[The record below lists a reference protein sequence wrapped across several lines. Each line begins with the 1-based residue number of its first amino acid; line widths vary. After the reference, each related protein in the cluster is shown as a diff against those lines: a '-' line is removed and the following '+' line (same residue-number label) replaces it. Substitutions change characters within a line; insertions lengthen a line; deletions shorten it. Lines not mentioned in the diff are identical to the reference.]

1 MTEKDLFKL
10 LGDLPDEM
18 ILEADPA
25 NFKKKKSPVAWIKYA
40 SAAVAA
46 ALVIALSIT
55 FLPLGTGTPSVDLP
69 TTDRP
74 PLHTQGSQPNSSPS
88 GDERPD
94 TNITDTDHETDT
106 EDDNSTHG
114 EIKDNVYWQEG
125 KVPETQVF
133 LTSDALTEMYY
144 SIPFG
149 AWNVAVYDDLLTW
162 ENVLSYGNIVNNRM
176 IEILYRDGDLD
187 PNTPVIP
194 GNWYDSSYPRIP
206 SDKIRDAY
214 LEAWGPF
221 FWEAKLKSI
230 ENGSPLN
237 PKNEK
242 GYPNSIGSDNCILF
256 YEEATDSYI
265 VYNEPPMDRG
275 ALKSGD
281 HFYGRLL
288 YTEEI
293 NGELVA
299 YIRFGNYDI
308 LNGKCYLLPTN
319 VEHWFDKDNPIVP
332 LLEGDHS
339 SNYKEDKNSIY
350 NRLFAGM
357 FDEYLPVYRLSFR
370 PDSEGKYWWSSTQ
383 RVKESQPIP
392 AELATSPI
400 PETRPAGTVL
410 PIYGAADEESSVKLG
425 QLSYFRP
432 YMGIYQFCITLEE
445 DRLDYYCKVPGNDE
459 VLTKKDY
466 ILTFQQNLDGE
477 TCTWEVYSS
486 NEYPNGFGIILV
498 NVTKG
503 TSENWYRLER

>member
-25 NFKKKKSPVAWIKYA
+25 NFKKKKSPMAWIKYA

-88 GDERPD
+88 GDEHPD

-125 KVPETQVF
+125 KVPQEQVF
-133 LTSDALTEMYY
+133 LTADTLIEMYY
-144 SIPFG
+144 TIPTG
-149 AWNVAVYDDLLTW
+149 AWGEAESLYW
-162 ENVLSYGNIVNNRM
+162 EKTYGYGWSVEQRVFD
-176 IEILYRDGDLD
+176 ELYKRGILD
-187 PNTPVIP
+187 PETPVIP
-194 GNWYDSSYPRIP
+194 ENFYDPSYPRIP
-206 SDKIRDAY
+206 AETIKEVF
-214 LEAWGPF
+214 LEVWGPF
-221 FWEAKLKSI
+221 YWEHLKSTYKGTGDAWVPAVVQ
-230 ENGSPLN
+230 NG
-237 PKNEK
+237 KV
-242 GYPNSIGSDNCILF
+242 ILF
-256 YEEATDSYI
+256 YEEVTNSYI
-265 VYNEPPMDRG
+265 FYNNNRNRFPLE
-275 ALKSGD
+275 SGD

-288 YTEEI
+288 YTEQE
-293 NGELVA
+293 GEDLVA

-308 LNGKCYLLPTN
+308 KDGMFYIMPNH
-319 VEHWFDKDNPIVP
+319 VENWIDKDNPYKPI
-332 LLEGDHS
+332 LQGTHS
-339 SNYKEDKNSIY
+339 SNFKKDENSAY
-350 NRLFAGM
+350 NRMFAGM
-357 FDEYLPVYRLSFR
+357 FDEYLPVYRVTFKA
-370 PDSEGKYWWSSTQ
+370 DENGKYWWYCSQ
-383 RVKESQPIP
+383 KVKEAQTIP
-392 AELATSPI
+392 TDLLTAPI
-400 PETRPAGTVL
+400 PETRPAGTLV
-410 PIYGAADEESSVKLG
+410 PIYGAHDIESPVKLINV
-425 QLSYFRP
+425 SYFEP
-432 YMGIYQFCITLEE
+432 YQGIYLFRATIEE
-445 DRLDYYCKVPGNDE
+445 DVLDSFCKVPGNDE